1 MNQSENP
8 QSLGNDWRNSLEHG
22 AAMKSGDVTVP
33 WLLRLRWAAITG
45 QTATIVFCTDGLR
58 IRLPLAPLLA
68 VLSVALVSQL
78 LLWGAARRRARPG
91 RALIGGVLTL
101 DTWLLTAVLFF
112 TGGPHNPFSAFY
124 LIHIAMAASLLGAR
138 WTWGLLLLAMA
149 CFGGLFWRHVPLPYP
164 PPEEAICGWPPMQL
178 HLIGMFVALALTGFC
193 LAWFVARLNAQLRE
207 QAAALHAA
215 ELKSER
221 ESRFAALATLAAGVA
236 HEINSPL
243 ATIAVTA
250 RELEVETEM
259 DPPSATLAKDARLI
273 RIEVERCREIL
284 GRLRAYAGDGPQDPP
299 VEWGAA
305 EFIKL
310 LQASLPAA
318 HAARLEFILTESPS
332 RFRAP
337 RFALLQTLA
346 NLISNALDAA
356 PPGSPVRLEI
366 SRVANAVQFTVCD
379 QGAGLAESV
388 KSRIGEPF
396 VTTKEPG
403 QGTGLGL
410 FLVRRFAD
418 QMGGHFRIESAPGRG
433 TRARL
438 ELPHG
443 AAV

>member
-1 MNQSENP
+1 
-8 QSLGNDWRNSLEHG
+8 
-22 AAMKSGDVTVP
+22 MKSADLTLP

-45 QTATIVFCTDGLR
+45 QTVTIAICADVLR

-68 VLSVALVSQL
+68 VLMVTVISQL
-78 LLWGAARRRARPG
+78 ILWGTTRRGELPP
-91 RALIGGVLTL
+91 RALIGGVLAL
-101 DTWLLTAVLFF
+101 DTLLLTALLFL

-138 WTWGLLLLAMA
+138 WTWSLLALA
-149 CFGGLFWRHVPLPYP
+149 LVCFGVSFWFSVPLPH
-164 PPEEAICGWPPMQL
+164 PESAEAVCGLPPMQL
-178 HLIGMFVALALTGFC
+178 HLAGMFVALALTGCC

-207 QAAALHAA
+207 QAAARHAA

-250 RELEVETEM
+250 RELELEAAQAG
-259 DPPSATLAKDARLI
+259 PPDTLSKDARLI
-273 RIEVERCREIL
+273 RIEVERCRDIL
-284 GRLRAYAGDGPQDPP
+284 GRLRSYAGDGPQDPP
-299 VEWGAA
+299 LEWAVA
-305 EFIKL
+305 EFIAV
-310 LQASLPAA
+310 LQATLPAA
-318 HAARLEFILTESPS
+318 HAAQLEIILPEPAL

-337 RFALLQTLA
+337 RFALLQALT
-346 NLISNALDAA
+346 NLIQNARDAA
-356 PPGSPVRLEI
+356 PPASPVRLEI
-366 SRVANAVQFTVCD
+366 ARAANLVQFTVSD
-379 QGAGLAESV
+379 QGAGVAASV
-388 KSRIGEPF
+388 KARIGEPF

-418 QMGGHFRIESAPGRG
+418 QMGGHFSLESDVGRG

-438 ELPHG
+438 ELPPG
-443 AAV
+443 VAA